1 MTKHSYEEVREATLH
16 LLRKRY
22 LSTGSQYRNLESDLA
37 EFFNRKGE
45 GSRFTDVLGGS
56 VLPPADAEVFLEVFW
71 DLFRQGIITLGAN
84 ASNPEFPFF
93 RVSASGRRILEGGD
107 SYFFHDISSYERV
120 IKREI
125 PELDSVTLIYLKE
138 AMQAFLAG
146 CVLSSSVMLGVAIE
160 HSLTQLLE
168 AIESESADGAKF
180 RSALTQRTLLQRFN
194 KFRHLLGQNLDLLKS
209 STRED
214 LDTNFGGILSL
225 IRNFRNESG
234 HPSGRIISREQAY
247 VLLYLFIPCC
257 KKIYEIRRDLCAQLK
272 TPNPTNAADT

>member
-1 MTKHSYEEVREATLH
+1 MTKHSYEEVREAVLH
-16 LLRKRY
+16 LLRNSRVP
-22 LSTGSQYRNLESDLA
+22 GSQYRNLEVELA
-37 EFFNRKGE
+37 EFFRQKGE
-45 GSRFTDVLGGS
+45 GGQLGNVFGTADLS
-56 VLPPADAEVFLEVFW
+56 PADAEVFLEVFW

-93 RVSASGRRILEGGD
+93 RVSAAGRRILKGGEL
-107 SYFFHDISSYERV
+107 YFFHDVSSYERV
-120 IKREI
+120 INREI
-125 PELDSVTLIYLKE
+125 PEINSVTLVYLKE

-160 HSLTQLLE
+160 HSFGQLLE
-168 AIESESADGAKF
+168 ALESESAHRDKF
-180 RSALTQRTLLQRFN
+180 KPALAQRTLLQRFN
-194 KFRHLLGQNLDLLKS
+194 KFRHVLMQNLDLLRP

-234 HPSGRIISREQAY
+234 HPSGRIIAREQAY

-257 KKIYEIRRDLCAQLK
+257 KKVYEIRRDLCAQEG
-272 TPNPTNAADT
+272 T

>member
-1 MTKHSYEEVREATLH
+1 MTKHSYEEIREAVLH
-16 LLRKRY
+16 LLRRR
-22 LSTGSQYRNLESDLA
+22 SRPTGSQYRNLESDLA
-37 EFFNRKGE
+37 EFFRQKGE
-45 GSRFTDVLGGS
+45 GEQSANMLGGS
-56 VLPPADAEVFLEVFW
+56 ALSPSDAEIFLEVFW
-71 DLFRQGIITLGAN
+71 DLFRQGIITLGAS

-107 SYFFHDISSYERV
+107 SYFFHDVSSYERV
-120 IKREI
+120 VNREI

-160 HSLTQLLE
+160 HSFVQLLE
-168 AIESESADGAKF
+168 ELDSESTHGAKF
-180 RSALTQRTLLQRFN
+180 KAVLAQRTLLQRFN
-194 KFRHLLGQNLDLLKS
+194 KFRHVLGQNLEILKS

-247 VLLYLFIPCC
+247 VLLYLFVPCC
-257 KKIYEIRRDLCAQLK
+257 KKIYEIRRDLCVQ
-272 TPNPTNAADT
+272 